1 MTALLPNKSKS
12 NGSGPT
18 GSKDPFTY
26 TTESGLTFTV
36 ASLAAPFNTAGEL
49 RKMRKASP
57 IDLAYYVIERDC
69 DEDTLAIV
77 DEMSWEEFN
86 EKFSKQ
92 WAEHSGIALGE

>member
-1 MTALLPNKSKS
+1 MTALLPGKTSKS
-12 NGSGPT
+12 AGPT
-18 GSKDPFTY
+18 GNKEPFTY
-26 TTESGLTFTV
+26 TTEAGQTITV
-36 ASLAAPFNTAGEL
+36 ASLAAPFKTAGEL

-69 DEDTLAIV
+69 DEETLEIV

-86 EKFSKQ
+86 EVFSKQ